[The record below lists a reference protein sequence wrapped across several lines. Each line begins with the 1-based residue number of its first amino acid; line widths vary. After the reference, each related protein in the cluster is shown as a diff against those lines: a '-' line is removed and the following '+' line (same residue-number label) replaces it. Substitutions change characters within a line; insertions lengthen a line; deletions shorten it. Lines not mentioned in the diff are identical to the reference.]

1 VIESADLYAVTDCT
15 CADSVSGTGP
25 LISDSKNTIEVD
37 NMRHDPLSDALVTIK
52 NADHVGKDSA
62 NVPASRLIGEVL
74 KLLTE
79 KGYLNNYEFKENGQG
94 GEFTISL
101 NGRING
107 CGAIKPRFSIKVRDM
122 ERHEARYLPAKD
134 FGILILTTPYGVM
147 NNNQAKEASTG
158 GKLLAYVY

>member
-1 VIESADLYAVTDCT
+1 
-15 CADSVSGTGP
+15 
-25 LISDSKNTIEVD
+25 
-37 NMRHDPLSDALVTIK
+37 MRHDPLSDALVTIK

-62 NVPASRLIGEVL
+62 NVPASRLIGDVL

-94 GEFTISL
+94 GEFAISL
-101 NGRING
+101 TGRING
-107 CGAIKPRFSIKVRDM
+107 CGAIKPRFSVKVRDM

-147 NNNQAKEASTG
+147 NNDQAREASTG

>member
-1 VIESADLYAVTDCT
+1 
-15 CADSVSGTGP
+15 
-25 LISDSKNTIEVD
+25 
-37 NMRHDPLSDALVTIK
+37 MRHDPLSDALVTIK

-62 NVPASRLIGEVL
+62 NVPASRLIGDVL

-94 GEFTISL
+94 GEFAISL

-107 CGAIKPRFSIKVRDM
+107 CGAIKPRFSVKVRDM

-134 FGILILTTPYGVM
+134 FGLSLIHI
-147 NNNQAKEASTG
+147 
-158 GKLLAYVY
+158 

>member
-1 VIESADLYAVTDCT
+1 
-15 CADSVSGTGP
+15 
-25 LISDSKNTIEVD
+25 
-37 NMRHDPLSDALVTIK
+37 MRHDSLSDALVLIK
-52 NADHVGKDSA
+52 NADHVGKEKA
-62 NVPASRLIGEVL
+62 IVPASRLIGSVL

-79 KGYLNNYEFKENGQG
+79 KGYLNNYEYIENGKG
-94 GEFTISL
+94 GEFDISL

-107 CGAIKPRFSIKVRDM
+107 CGAIKPRFSVKLKDM

-134 FGILILTTPYGVM
+134 YGILILTTPHEVM

>member
-1 VIESADLYAVTDCT
+1 
-15 CADSVSGTGP
+15 
-25 LISDSKNTIEVD
+25 
-37 NMRHDPLSDALVTIK
+37 MRHDILSDVLVTIK
-52 NADHVGKDSA
+52 NADLIGKNSA
-62 NVPASRLIGEVL
+62 IVPASRLIGNVL

-79 KGYLNNYEFKENGQG
+79 KGYLNNYEFNDTGKG

-107 CGAIKPRFSIKVRDM
+107 CGAIKPRFSVKLKDM
-122 ERHEARYLPAKD
+122 EMHEARYLPAKN

-147 NNNQAKEASTG
+147 NNDQAREALTG